1 MSFIFRLGM
10 KLRFDP
16 KVSKSG
22 LCKQYIFGIQLQERI
37 ISINFAKRK
46 GNSKKRDFFLRHFKK
61 CDVLKL
67 VNVNWSL

>member
-46 GNSKKRDFFLRHFKK
+46 GN
-61 CDVLKL
+61 
-67 VNVNWSL
+67 